1 MAGESRLHHQHA
13 LFERILKTTAF
24 FVEHNP
30 AEIQNA
36 NQRGSRALS
45 VIVQLSLME
54 LIPGALQ
61 IVLTLVTL
69 GALINVEVVA
79 ITATYGA
86 VAVTIAIVGARR
98 SRAFLDRAIEAGQ
111 ENARFVGGA
120 INAMETLRHFGSHR
134 WMHER
139 FSEKARVVRDSWRA
153 YVLQHVRYLAALGL
167 GLAIQFAVTFW
178 LLLPRHAAGA
188 LSIGDIVLFNT
199 LLLQLN
205 QPFEMIARA
214 VGECARS
221 RAALGPFAALWMAPE
236 GGRCRTRRAR
246 RATHRVRPRRLCVR
260 QRPRRDRRR
269 LRRRTGAITFLVG
282 ETGAGKSTVFKL
294 ALKSIEP
301 TGGRIL
307 VDGVDLAEIDR
318 ADWYGA
324 VAVVPQ
330 DVVLLNESLEDN
342 ILLGRP
348 RDAQRLREAA
358 AKATI
363 LTFIESLPDGFR
375 TTVGERGLKLSGGE
389 RQRIAIA
396 RALYGE
402 PTVLFLDEASSAL
415 DEATERDIMEHVR
428 LLARDVTV
436 VAITHRRSVIG
447 PADKVV
453 RLGDARV
460 PA

>member
-1 MAGESRLHHQHA
+1 M
-13 LFERILKTTAF
+13 
-24 FVEHNP
+24 
-30 AEIQNA
+30 
-36 NQRGSRALS
+36 
-45 VIVQLSLME
+45 IVQLSLME

-236 GGRCRTRRAR
+236 AAGVARVGVRAAR
-246 RATHRVRPRRLCVR
+246 RAHRVRPRRLCVR

-269 LRRRTGAITFLVG
+269 LRRRTGR
-282 ETGAGKSTVFKL
+282 SR
-294 ALKSIEP
+294 S
-301 TGGRIL
+301 
-307 VDGVDLAEIDR
+307 
-318 ADWYGA
+318 
-324 VAVVPQ
+324 
-330 DVVLLNESLEDN
+330 
-342 ILLGRP
+342 
-348 RDAQRLREAA
+348 
-358 AKATI
+358 
-363 LTFIESLPDGFR
+363 
-375 TTVGERGLKLSGGE
+375 
-389 RQRIAIA
+389 
-396 RALYGE
+396 
-402 PTVLFLDEASSAL
+402 SSAKP
-415 DEATERDIMEHVR
+415 
-428 LLARDVTV
+428 ARGNPPSSSS
-436 VAITHRRSVIG
+436 R
-447 PADKVV
+447 
-453 RLGDARV
+453 
-460 PA
+460 